1 MRKVRVALGEESY
14 DIVIG
19 YGLEQELRA
28 FVQGAGFSRQAMLV
42 TDSNV
47 GPLYGENVRAILE
60 AGGHSVTVV
69 TIPAGE
75 SSKSLAVAEKLY
87 TRAIELGLDRK
98 SPIFALGGGVVGDLA
113 GFIAATYMRG
123 VPFVQLPTSLLAQVD
138 SSVGG
143 KLAVNHARTS
153 SGPFTSLRPYSWTS
167 P

>member
-60 AGGHSVTVV
+60 AGGLSVTVV
-69 TIPAGE
+69 TIPAG
-75 SSKSLAVAEKLY
+75 
-87 TRAIELGLDRK
+87 
-98 SPIFALGGGVVGDLA
+98 
-113 GFIAATYMRG
+113 
-123 VPFVQLPTSLLAQVD
+123 
-138 SSVGG
+138 
-143 KLAVNHARTS
+143 
-153 SGPFTSLRPYSWTS
+153 
-167 P
+167 